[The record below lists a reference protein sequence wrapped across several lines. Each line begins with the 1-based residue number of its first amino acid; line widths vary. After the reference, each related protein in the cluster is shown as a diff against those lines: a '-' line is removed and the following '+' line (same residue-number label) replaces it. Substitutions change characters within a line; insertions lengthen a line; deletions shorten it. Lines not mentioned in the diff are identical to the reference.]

1 MVLATPEIIKQA
13 VAGSHFAV
21 WRQQAF
27 TSSGM
32 LVFTVLIGF
41 FGLMGLHHVMLRSPM
56 TALLFFMFNA
66 VTWNYWYF
74 FDILQLAYTDI
85 EDLNEYGLGSPFLF
99 EFGVAVGMWKDENKV
114 YSTPAQVETQKGG
127 YRQRGGASAPA
138 PAAAAAAS
146 TATPADPTPAHGPS
160 PAKSEATLADR
171 IADFTK
177 RLLTMVL
184 GIFAKPPPE
193 GQMITDPTKGIDDPL
208 THSFWVFLFIL
219 FAPIGVVGSLIA
231 GDNVSALLHILDPL
245 MIVTFVFNSIGV
257 LLNPIDIFMGGV
269 YRPLFYRI
277 LNFGFER
284 RGQSSFLQMAKIP
297 SSTEL
302 TDFVNPIVDTARE
315 GGGILKEIAGFI
327 PLVGIGEAAKA
338 GKDAAGAMVTT
349 AKAGAAATQASVAK
363 IEAEAEETRARAAL
377 LKAQAAQL
385 QGGTVAVKAA
395 AAPGPEASVGK
406 PDVPVQKG
414 GFVQRGSSNSDTISI
429 GILGAVLVGGLLLGV
444 VRSNV
449 FQGKDD
455 SPPVARTVRGP
466 KGF

>member
-146 TATPADPTPAHGPS
+146 TATPAAATPAAAT
-160 PAKSEATLADR
+160 AKSADLPSKNAGLAER
-171 IADFTK
+171 FGSFIQTA
-177 RLLTMVL
+177 LTMVL
-184 GIFAKPPPE
+184 GLFNTRDEELPMLP
-193 GQMITDPTKGIDDPL
+193 DPNKVIGDPS
-208 THSFWVFLFIL
+208 THAFWIFLFIL
-219 FAPIGVVGSLIA
+219 FAPIGVVASMIA
-231 GDNVSALLHILDPL
+231 GDNMSALLHILDPL
-245 MIVTFVFNSIGV
+245 MILTFFLNGISILFNP
-257 LLNPIDIFMGGV
+257 LEIFMGGV
-269 YRPLFYRI
+269 YRPLLYRA
-277 LNFGFER
+277 LNTPFEI
-284 RGQSSFLQMAKIP
+284 RGQSSFLQMAKRVPKNEVDDLVKNFTIIFTHLAG
-297 SSTEL
+297 SLEQLSTLVPAAGLGKGVSQLGKAAE
-302 TDFVNPIVDTARE
+302 TTA
-315 GGGILKEIAGFI
+315 
-327 PLVGIGEAAKA
+327 EAAGEKDKA
-338 GKDAAGAMVTT
+338 EARKKD
-349 AKAGAAATQASVAK
+349 
-363 IEAEAEETRARAAL
+363 AEAEL
-377 LKAQAAQL
+377 LRAQAAQL
-385 QGGTVAVKAA
+385 QAGTVA
-395 AAPGPEASVGK
+395 GK
-406 PDVPVQKG
+406 PPLPTQKG